1 MGLAVWEGFIEED
14 VPAGGA
20 GLRQAWRTSQ
30 WLAVSNL
37 TLSLSTSGFPFLKG
51 EGVEAEREETE
62 KKQRLGDSSYPTS
75 DRANIYSPIHEPGSG
90 EHPQLGTPGFMLV
103 SGLDVR
109 PEAASV

>member
-37 TLSLSTSGFPFLKG
+37 TLSLSTSGFPF
-51 EGVEAEREETE
+51 
-62 KKQRLGDSSYPTS
+62 
-75 DRANIYSPIHEPGSG
+75 
-90 EHPQLGTPGFMLV
+90 F
-103 SGLDVR
+103 
-109 PEAASV
+109 